1 MEDCR
6 QQKTPQLHEVSD
18 WPVSLSLPCCFF
30 CLRSFIV
37 YSVVKSQR
45 CIGSQE
51 LFVRVTKQQHEIMSM
66 HKGDSIYVLYIVE
79 WINAA
84 VVNEGDDGR

>member
-1 MEDCR
+1 
-6 QQKTPQLHEVSD
+6 
-18 WPVSLSLPCCFF
+18 
-30 CLRSFIV
+30 
-37 YSVVKSQR
+37 
-45 CIGSQE
+45 
-51 LFVRVTKQQHEIMSM
+51 VRVTKQQHEIMSM